1 VIYTERYNQ
10 IARKRAQLIADCA
23 RQRVAL
29 ADELSAWQTPVRA
42 LDRGLAVM
50 RLLQAYPLAAAAVVG
65 VVAVF
70 SRRRLLTWASRAL
83 LVWRSWQT
91 VRALL
96 RSLTA

>member
-1 VIYTERYNQ
+1 MIYTERYNQ

-23 RQRVAL
+23 HQRAAL
-29 ADELSAWQTPVRA
+29 ADELGAWQTPVRT

-50 RLLQAYPLAAAAVVG
+50 RFLQAYPLAAVTAVG
-65 VVAVF
+65 VVAVL

-83 LVWRSWQT
+83 LVWRGWQT

-96 RSLTA
+96 HSLTA

>member
-1 VIYTERYNQ
+1 
-10 IARKRAQLIADCA
+10 
-23 RQRVAL
+23 
-29 ADELSAWQTPVRA
+29 
-42 LDRGLAVM
+42 M